1 MSPGRQ
7 YGIALGLLVVA
18 GATALG
24 ALSQVWVRATVGGA
38 DLPTLT
44 EELTGRTLVPAAV
57 GGAVLLLAG
66 VAGIVAT
73 RGLGRRI
80 VALLLL
86 LAAVGMGVSA
96 ARFGLGLPES
106 ARGEAIAATGFDQV
120 ILVANAWWVAVALAA
135 LLAAGAALATLV
147 RGQRWPV
154 LGGRYERG
162 PNAASERSA
171 TPSEMTPSQAWD
183 ALDRGEDPT
192 TAAEVTE

>member
-1 MSPGRQ
+1 MSPGRR
-7 YGIALGLLVVA
+7 YGIALGLLA
-18 GATALG
+18 GAGAAALG

-44 EELTGRTLVPAAV
+44 EELTGRALVPAAV

-80 VALLLL
+80 VAMLLL

-96 ARFGLGLPES
+96 AHFGLGLPES
-106 ARGEAIAATGFDQV
+106 ARDEAIAATGFERV
-120 ILVANAWWVAVALAA
+120 VLVANAWWVVVALAA
-135 LLAAGAALATLV
+135 LLAAGAALAALLG
-147 RGQRWPV
+147 GQHWPV

-162 PNAASERSA
+162 PDAMSGRSA
-171 TPSEMTPSQAWD
+171 TPTEMTPSQAWD